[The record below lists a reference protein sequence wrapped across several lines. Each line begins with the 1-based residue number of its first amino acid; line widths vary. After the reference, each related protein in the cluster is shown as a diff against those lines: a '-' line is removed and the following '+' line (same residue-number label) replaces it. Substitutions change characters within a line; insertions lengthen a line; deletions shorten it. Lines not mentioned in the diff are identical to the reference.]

1 MRLSL
6 RFILPLLLVLGV
18 VAYSVVPLVDSLTLK
33 WFTRDLE
40 SRSKLLAS
48 TMEVPLSDLVAT
60 RSRTK
65 IFAYFHKVIQDE
77 RLYALGFCDTQQRLL
92 YQTLTYPDQL
102 SCESLAHLTPGSS
115 EVMEFAQGPL
125 HVVVATIQSGG
136 KIQGRLMLVHDM
148 SFVHQRSTD
157 TKWYIFYLFVGL
169 AALISAVTVLVAQLS
184 WRGWVAGVRAMLT
197 NTGLPAER
205 GQAHSPELHPLA
217 QDLQCVSA

>member
-48 TMEVPLSDLVAT
+48 TMEVPLSDLVAS

-77 RLYALGFCDTQQRLL
+77 RLYALGFCDAQQRLL
-92 YQTLTYPDQL
+92 YQTLTYPDRL
-102 SCESLAHLTPGSS
+102 SCESLAHLAPGSS
-115 EVMEFAQGPL
+115 EVVNFAQGPL

-136 KIQGRLMLVHDM
+136 KVHGRLMLVHDM

-157 TKWYIFYLFVGL
+157 TKWYRPNCIRWRK
-169 AALISAVTVLVAQLS
+169 ISMRWCAS
-184 WRGWVAGVRAMLT
+184 WKLTAGCVMKAKSPGARPASRQSCMSISQAMK
-197 NTGLPAER
+197 
-205 GQAHSPELHPLA
+205 
-217 QDLQCVSA
+217 C